1 MNHVYKG
8 WREVGDVI
16 GMAEEHQH
24 GGQPGAG
31 GQGQMLQVLQQ
42 KLGNMELTLNAL
54 IGILVDEDVIDEDE
68 LNEKAQEIVEEI
80 QEQQQ
85 AAQNPED
92 LAEQLEEE

>member
-1 MNHVYKG
+1 MD
-8 WREVGDVI
+8 EQPP
-16 GMAEEHQH
+16 M
-24 GGQPGAG
+24 GGQGGQGGG

-54 IGILVDEDVIDEDE
+54 IGVLVDEDVIDEDE

>member
-1 MNHVYKG
+1 MDEQPPV
-8 WREVGDVI
+8 
-16 GMAEEHQH
+16 
-24 GGQPGAG
+24 GGQGGQGGG